1 MASPSS
7 IEVTGITLSTRE
19 DGSISVVSGPQR
31 VEIHCK
37 ALDELWKEKEP
48 VVAPMTPE
56 VVSVVDNTERK
67 EPAPC
72 LEGWRRTVHAAAK
85 EYMKDIEER
94 VECAEVFNDLDD
106 YPIYQ
111 KLLALTD
118 ALRTDPDLDRHSAD
132 ETLELARMYLY
143 LCDLDDC

>member
-1 MASPSS
+1 
-7 IEVTGITLSTRE
+7 
-19 DGSISVVSGPQR
+19 
-31 VEIHCK
+31 
-37 ALDELWKEKEP
+37 
-48 VVAPMTPE
+48 
-56 VVSVVDNTERK
+56 
-67 EPAPC
+67 
-72 LEGWRRTVHAAAK
+72 
-85 EYMKDIEER
+85 MKDIEER